1 MTTPDY
7 KPNYRPDTRPA
18 STTLSPW
25 KARPLPWP
33 ETIREAIA
41 AAVRA
46 SDGSKSQQ
54 RRIELLKD
62 LLKTAEEAWK

>member
-1 MTTPDY
+1 MEPAAEY
-7 KPNYRPDTRPA
+7 KVEPPVR
-18 STTLSPW
+18 W
-25 KARPLPWP
+25 KSLPLPWP

-54 RRIELLKD
+54 RRIEILRD
-62 LLKTAEEAWK
+62 LLETAEAAWK